1 MRDTH
6 AAKSRRKGHTMSAQR
21 STLFGQRRDP
31 KKRDGGLSY
40 AEFLN
45 LYGGLLDD
53 LEPLVLELA
62 KSGTILGSGHP
73 KDLESEVSPEFAT
86 RVAAFQQKI
95 KDSVEK
101 EHMGGFDGNVKK
113 VVAETYGPTSDLAQ
127 KYGDQEENA
136 ICLALPSQAKKVSAV
151 KLVAEFLGIQAP
163 PATKT
168 AVAKLLEAARV
179 KIQVAEGERAKSRET
194 TRPTRNEDEKQSDF
208 LKRVNLASKTSEF
221 GEVKGAVS
229 WLTNW
234 VEGKKPT
241 TQASGQ
247 QDAPEPPKDKK
258 TEIREKITE
267 LEGKRTTHQ
276 TSAQTALASGNTPAA
291 MASMKQMEEVE
302 SELTATKAE
311 LETIEAGERENTRLK
326 AAATV
331 VALAPPKPGEATGTI
346 GGITVVDTKSAI
358 EDIKVPET
366 LEETIAEI
374 ARLVKEFEL
383 GMDASARHY
392 IEAKALYA
400 AADEVRKTNRPK
412 AGKMDVEAGELET
425 RGAKAKQASEK
436 IKERIDALQ
445 AKKVKLEAATKK
457 ATPPAAEPKQRR
469 VRLAGRKPA
478 EPVVAAQSAVTTD
491 GSKPIDKIALL
502 KAINVAADKLGEVT
516 VKNFRDR
523 ISSGKAEEIVSV
535 KAEFEAMT
543 S

>member
-331 VALAPPKPGEATGTI
+331 VALAPPKPGEATGAMPGAVHT
-346 GGITVVDTKSAI
+346 APAQI
-358 EDIKVPET
+358 EDIHVPET
-366 LEETIAEI
+366 REELVSLIIRLET
-374 ARLVKEFEL
+374 EFVTT
-383 GMDASARHY
+383 MDAADRY
-392 IEAKALYA
+392 YADATTLYA
-400 AADEVRKTNRPK
+400 EADEVRKTNRPK
-412 AGKMDVEAGELET
+412 AGKMDVQAGDLEAHGKRAKEAAEKLNARLEA
-425 RGAKAKQASEK
+425 AKAKKAELEK
-436 IKERIDALQ
+436 A
-445 AKKVKLEAATKK
+445 AKPP
-457 ATPPAAEPKQRR
+457 ATPPQAEPKQKR
-469 VRLAGRKPA
+469 VRLADRKPA
-478 EPVVAAQSAVTTD
+478 EPVSAAPGAMTPDGDKPVTEM
-491 GSKPIDKIALL
+491 IAREIARHAKEGNTPMVQALTETL
-502 KAINVAADKLGEVT
+502 KALG
-516 VKNFRDR
+516 
-523 ISSGKAEEIVSV
+523 
-535 KAEFEAMT
+535 
-543 S
+543 